1 MTAAE
6 IKEYLGMCIE
16 LEKEVYTQNR
26 AIAQLRYNISLLGN
40 YRIINEPTAPG
51 KTVNENGINTMFWGM
66 ILAVTGGISIV
77 IALPISSDFFLIS
90 GVLAL
95 LIGGGCWFF
104 GRIIYDEDYKKAVRN
119 YNKKA
124 EQYKVEILNDAKR
137 VDAERIKKAVL
148 QSNMNTLSEANKN
161 REDACSNSMLKMFC
175 ILNIV
180 TMHVYVHCMS
190 TLLLAAVQRWKAMK
204 GHITFWKVNCA

>member
-77 IALPISSDFFLIS
+77 IALPISSDFFS
-90 GVLAL
+90 SVAFWHCL
-95 LIGGGCWFF
+95 L
-104 GRIIYDEDYKKAVRN
+104 V
-119 YNKKA
+119 
-124 EQYKVEILNDAKR
+124 
-137 VDAERIKKAVL
+137 VDAGF
-148 QSNMNTLSEANKN
+148 SE
-161 REDACSNSMLKMFC
+161 
-175 ILNIV
+175 
-180 TMHVYVHCMS
+180 
-190 TLLLAAVQRWKAMK
+190 
-204 GHITFWKVNCA
+204 G

>member
-137 VDAERIKKAVL
+137 VDAERIKKSSASIKYEHAKRSK
-148 QSNMNTLSEANKN
+148 QKIE
-161 REDACSNSMLKMFC
+161 KM
-175 ILNIV
+175 
-180 TMHVYVHCMS
+180 
-190 TLLLAAVQRWKAMK
+190 LAA
-204 GHITFWKVNCA
+204 TLC